1 MYCPKCGKQVL
12 DTDAFCAACG
22 EPLEVRKQAMAE
34 EPKTP
39 NTDDGTKMPVGFVPP
54 QKTEPAAECAAQPA
68 EQPVTEETSQQTQ
81 DTTPKSKYENYAV
94 AALVCGILGMFIPF
108 AGIVLAILAI
118 VFGSLAKK
126 NLPEG
131 RTGMAV
137 AGFVLG
143 IISLVLNIMVIVAV
157 VGMTSVL
164 ISAIPWYY

>member
-1 MYCPKCGKQVL
+1 M
-12 DTDAFCAACG
+12 
-22 EPLEVRKQAMAE
+22 
-34 EPKTP
+34 
-39 NTDDGTKMPVGFVPP
+39 
-54 QKTEPAAECAAQPA
+54 
-68 EQPVTEETSQQTQ
+68 
-81 DTTPKSKYENYAV
+81 
-94 AALVCGILGMFIPF
+94 CGILGMFIPF